1 MMNSLVTWSQKSFN
15 HLPWRKERTIFS
27 TLVSEIMLQQ
37 TTVGTVLNHFERF
50 MLEYQDVTSIANAT
64 EEQLTI
70 SWKGLGYYR
79 RARNLKKACEAFV
92 SEYDGTIPLDREKLL
107 KIPGIGDYTAHAILA
122 IGNNESFL
130 AVDAN
135 LERVLSRLYAIE
147 TPKGPKLTKKIYELF
162 NNEEISSEIFKVG
175 GRAYNEALMDLG
187 RNYCKIKNPDCALC
201 PLSKMCR
208 ARKLNNV
215 SSFPNISEVKKTKSY
230 NLELL
235 RVLVVKN
242 DKVLVYKKNKNE
254 WLSDQYEVPTYI
266 LKSEDESLT
275 QYQKTDLKEDIT
287 ELLPTFKNLITKYK
301 INNKVLLLSES
312 EFRKLKL
319 DIREPLWVETCQ
331 KSQNLSTASIKA
343 MKLVS
348 II

>member
-1 MMNSLVTWSQKSFN
+1 MLKSLTSWSQKHFYY
-15 HLPWRKERTIFS
+15 LPWRKKRTLFR

-50 MLEYQDVTSIANAT
+50 MLEYPNVRAIASAS

-92 SEYDGTIPLDREKLL
+92 NHYDGNIPLDREKLL

-122 IGNNESFL
+122 IGNNEPFL

-135 LERVLSRLYAIE
+135 LERVLSRFYAID

-162 NNEEISSEIFKVG
+162 SNNEISSEIFKVG

-201 PLSKMCR
+201 PLNKMCK
-208 ARKLNNV
+208 ARTLKNV
-215 SSFPNISEVKKTKSY
+215 SSFPNVSELKKTKSY

-235 RVLVVKN
+235 RVIVVQN
-242 DKVLVYKKNKNE
+242 DKILVYKKESNE
-254 WLSDQYEVPTYI
+254 WLSGQYEVPTYI
-266 LKSEDESLT
+266 ISSDDESLS
-275 QYQKTDLKEDIT
+275 QYETSKLNLEVTK
-287 ELLPTFKNLITKYK
+287 LLPTFKNLITKYK
-301 INNKVLLLSES
+301 INNKVLLIDKTE
-312 EFRKLKL
+312 LKNL
-319 DIREPLWVETCQ
+319 NLNIRNPIWVKACQ
-331 KSQNLSTASIKA
+331 KTQNLSTASIKA
-343 MKLVS
+343 LKLVG
-348 II
+348 IL